1 MQVSSR
7 AQSPLRD
14 PHFIQDDRARCVLPV
29 AGKSAVILTGN
40 IHNIELHFFKNVV
53 RLAFPCEFHPHR
65 SARAWIKSAT
75 ATHTPGVATRKAT
88 APTQRNLSRTRRHR
102 AGRELPGSP
111 QRNRLAQETGA
122 RAK

>member
-1 MQVSSR
+1 MQVSSQ

-14 PHFIQDDRARCVLPV
+14 SHFIKDDR
-29 AGKSAVILTGN
+29 SALCFDCAWKKQCYSYWN

-102 AGRELPGSP
+102 AGRELP
-111 QRNRLAQETGA
+111 
-122 RAK
+122 